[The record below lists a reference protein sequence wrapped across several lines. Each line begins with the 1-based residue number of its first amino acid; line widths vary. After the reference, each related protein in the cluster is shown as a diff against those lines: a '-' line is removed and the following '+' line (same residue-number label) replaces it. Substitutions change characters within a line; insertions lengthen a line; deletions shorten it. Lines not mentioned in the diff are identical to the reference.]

1 MENSMKPLRT
11 LEKLECG
18 SPVTIVAIGDSLTYG
33 WMAEKGYLD
42 FLGDMLLSK
51 YRKAVLRIVNRG
63 IPGDTA
69 QGGLSRVQHDVV
81 AEHPDCVL
89 IQFGLNDAF
98 SGYDPEDYG
107 KNIQDMIDAIRRA
120 QAAEIVLV
128 TSVWLN
134 NPGENRV
141 ATRFYEQLEIISRAS
156 GLSMARVHSYWKEKI
171 AGGVALERL
180 VQGDLVHPTVEG
192 YRIMAEA
199 IMEVFD

>member
-69 QGGLSRVQHDVV
+69 QGGLS
-81 AEHPDCVL
+81 
-89 IQFGLNDAF
+89 
-98 SGYDPEDYG
+98 
-107 KNIQDMIDAIRRA
+107 
-120 QAAEIVLV
+120 
-128 TSVWLN
+128 
-134 NPGENRV
+134 
-141 ATRFYEQLEIISRAS
+141 AS
-156 GLSMARVHSYWKEKI
+156 STMLSPNTPI
-171 AGGVALERL
+171 AS
-180 VQGDLVHPTVEG
+180 
-192 YRIMAEA
+192 
-199 IMEVFD
+199 